1 MARPRKQTYTMQ
13 QYLEKMQDQ
22 DIRSDQDVQRLSGAW
37 NKNMINELI
46 YTVLTNNYMPPIIL
60 GEEKNSQL
68 WVIDGLQRSSSL
80 ALFRYGNY
88 KITSSIEEPVICY
101 RAKAKDENG
110 NVKIDGNG
118 DVVWKDAEF
127 NIKNKTYDRLPE
139 ELKKRFNE
147 YQIETVI
154 HEGYEMNQ
162 ISKLVRR
169 YNNHQAMNAAQK
181 AFTYVDVFAREI
193 RRILG
198 NKFFINNA
206 SYREK
211 EKRNGTLE
219 RVVLESI
226 MCMFHLDNWKRQ
238 SKKISTYLN
247 ENATTEEFEILD
259 RNLTR
264 LENILTDDLYS
275 IFTSKDT
282 YIWLTLFHKFTN
294 SGLDD
299 CKFAEFLTAF
309 KDELNT
315 VEVNSMTFYT
325 LDENRSTKD
334 KSVIMDKLEVL
345 ESLMCEYLHINK
357 EDLKEVDVLDFV
369 RENVNPDVTQEDIGL
384 YKDMLRD
391 FSSKVDEKSKLLDN
405 QNQASMIAIIAY
417 ACDRDMQIDSWI
429 LDYSNRNDSYIDD
442 QVENFQYMK
451 CDMEEFIKLSEVA

>member
-1 MARPRKQTYTMQ
+1 MQ

-46 YTVLTNNYMPPIIL
+46 HTILTDNYIPPIIL

-101 RAKAKDENG
+101 RAKARDENG

-238 SKKISTYLN
+238 SKKVSTYLN

-309 KDELNT
+309 KDELDT
-315 VEVNSMTFYT
+315 VEVNGMTFYT

-334 KSVIMDKLEVL
+334 KSVIVDKLDVL
-345 ESLMCEYLHINK
+345 KTLMCEYLNINRQ
-357 EDLKEVDVLDFV
+357 DLEEINIVDFV
-369 RENVNPDVTQEDIGL
+369 RENVNSDVTQEDIGL

-391 FSSKVDEKSKLLDN
+391 FTLKVDGNSKLLDRE
-405 QNQASMIAIIAY
+405 NQASLTAIIAY
-417 ACDRDMQIDSWI
+417 ACNRDIQIDDWI
-429 LDYSNRNDSYIDD
+429 LDYFNRNDSYIDN

-451 CDMEEFIKLSEVA
+451 CDMKEFIKLSEVA